1 MIDSPYLVNKENT
14 RPKKRTITPA
24 WGTSI
29 ILWVCFAGCVSCACH
44 CEGLAPG
51 NRYTDTVEQRKQA
64 AIVYGKCSTSK
75 ILVLNK
81 SFDCLEALRKERY
94 QIQQAV
100 VQGQLHPAL
109 GLRPLLLQ
117 WLIVGCRALFQLL
130 KLACLAWLSHICLS
144 AFTVLSGGSSVS
156 CALHL
161 WLALRPPV
169 SHFFWYCWRK

>member
-14 RPKKRTITPA
+14 RTKKRTITPA
-24 WGTSI
+24 WGTSV
-29 ILWVCFAGCVSCACH
+29 ILPACFAGCVSCTCH

-51 NRYTDTVEQRKQA
+51 NRYTDIVGQRKQA
-64 AIVYGKCSTSK
+64 AIAYRKYSTSK
-75 ILVLNK
+75 ILVLDK

-109 GLRPLLLQ
+109 GLRSLLLQ
-117 WLIVGCRALFQLL
+117 WLIVGSRALFQLL
-130 KLACLAWLSHICLS
+130 KLACLAWLSHIRRS

-161 WLALRPPV
+161 
-169 SHFFWYCWRK
+169 